1 MSASNSEFFLASE
14 FTVVNNDKIIF
25 KVHKLGYITC
35 VCGKVIQNH
44 ECLLLS
50 DVGEI
55 KFKFQLCSESA
66 CRFCEPTVQWHYER
80 YFEKDGKTHCR
91 KCENEIPEENTIC
104 HGCFCKECFFILN
117 ECVCCKFC
125 IGTQCVC
132 ADETISVG
140 SD

>member
-1 MSASNSEFFLASE
+1 MSASNTEFFLASG

-25 KVHKLGYITC
+25 KLHKLGYITC

-55 KFKFQLCSESA
+55 KFKFQLCSEST

-104 HGCFCKECFFILN
+104 HGCFCKGCFFILN

-125 IGTQCVC
+125 VGAQCVC
-132 ADETISVG
+132 VDETISVG

>member
-1 MSASNSEFFLASE
+1 MSASNSEFFVPVE
-14 FTVVNNDKIIF
+14 FTVVNNEKIVF

-35 VCGKVIQNH
+35 VCGKTIQNH

-55 KFKFQLCSESA
+55 KFKFQLCSEST

-91 KCENEIPEENTIC
+91 NCENEIPEENTVC
-104 HGCFCKECFFILN
+104 HDCFCKECFFILN

-125 IGTQCVC
+125 VGAQCVC
-132 ADETISVG
+132 ADETISIG